1 MPLSLDIQGFMAIDI
16 GFFEIFHILCERGT
30 PKDFSE
36 LHLYALPTL
45 PPPPPNISTVSRAP
59 SHRASRPASPCQL
72 GATVSQVKAGK
83 LPITYTQ
90 AHKHARKRKRI
101 SSSYNIMLAKPA

>member
-1 MPLSLDIQGFMAIDI
+1 MAIDI

-30 PKDFSE
+30 PKDFFSPV
-36 LHLYALPTL
+36 LYALPTL
-45 PPPPPNISTVSRAP
+45 PHPLQIYQQYQEPHPIGPAALP
-59 SHRASRPASPCQL
+59 APASWVLQWARQ
-72 GATVSQVKAGK
+72 GTAKQ
-83 LPITYTQ
+83 PITYTQ